1 MNWLDKLWHRSALKK
16 SKHKEEPHTIPT
28 LLLKVERYAFQPTDI
43 AWLVDYPD
51 LGVHAFY
58 GTKEYALRQVV
69 KDIEEMLS
77 RGVEALE

>member
-1 MNWLDKLWHRSALKK
+1 MKWLNKLLHHTMIR
-16 SKHKEEPHTIPT
+16 EEPHTIPT

-77 RGVEALE
+77 RGVEVLE

>member
-1 MNWLDKLWHRSALKK
+1 MKWLNKLLHRNTIP
-16 SKHKEEPHTIPT
+16 EEPQTIPT

-77 RGVEALE
+77 RGVEVLE

>member
-1 MNWLDKLWHRSALKK
+1 MKWLNKLLHRNTIP
-16 SKHKEEPHTIPT
+16 EEPQTIPT